1 MEPNRNTNFRTVIW
15 PSAAILTFMAYEIIV
30 LILKKNQF
38 NPWVLLIFYVM
49 HLLFFNFTTFHFLPY
64 INSKFKSAL
73 LKILFCTIEIA
84 IYTAFTVA
92 VYKLLELI
100 FKGTLTTDNLLNYF
114 VGNSWRAAYFFI
126 LALCF
131 WYSRYS
137 LLQEL
142 KAQSQEILRL
152 QAQENELRMESAFL
166 RSQVNPHQLFN
177 TFTVLYSRLLDKAPE
192 EAKIMLLISDMME
205 YSLDADVISGQVRLE
220 EDLLQIDREIKVQQV
235 FFHGQLKLTYDINI
249 DDQIKD
255 IKLPPLLFMNFVQ
268 NIFKHGD
275 LSDPMTP
282 ATITINNY
290 ENVLHFHT
298 SNIIAPS
305 PNVPSKNTGLIN
317 TRTRLEKHFPGRFE
331 LQTHLESGL
340 FLVDLKITL

>member
-1 MEPNRNTNFRTVIW
+1 MQSYNKVNFKTILWPTV
-15 PSAAILTFMAYEIIV
+15 AVVTFISYEVIA
-30 LILKKNQF
+30 LILSKEPF
-38 NPWVLLIFYVM
+38 NPWVLFVFYIMHIMFFIFTAFY
-49 HLLFFNFTTFHFLPY
+49 FLPFV
-64 INSKFKSAL
+64 NSNFKSGLAKVLLAIAETAVYSLLTVLVYKILELAL
-73 LKILFCTIEIA
+73 LGA
-84 IYTAFTVA
+84 Y
-92 VYKLLELI
+92 
-100 FKGTLTTDNLLNYF
+100 TTDNLLNEF
-114 VGNSWRAAYFFI
+114 IGNSWRATYFFF

-142 KAQSQEILRL
+142 KAKSEEILRL

-166 RSQVNPHQLFN
+166 RSQINPHQLFN

-205 YSLDADVISGQVRLE
+205 YSLDEDVISGQVRLG
-220 EDLLQIDREIKVQQV
+220 EDLLQIDREIRMHQV
-235 FFHGQLKLTYDINI
+235 FFHGKLNIRYDINI

-275 LSDPMTP
+275 LSDPMAP
-282 ATITINNY
+282 AAITISNY

-298 SNIIAPS
+298 SNKIASS
-305 PNVPSKNTGLIN
+305 PNAPSKNTGLVN
-317 TRTRLEKHFPGRFE
+317 TRTRLEKYFPGRFE
-331 LQTHLESGL
+331 LQTNQESGI

>member
-1 MEPNRNTNFRTVIW
+1 MERYKSSIFRKAVW
-15 PSAAILTFMAYEIIV
+15 PSAVIITFIAYEIIV
-30 LILKKNQF
+30 LILGKNPF
-38 NPWVLLIFYVM
+38 NPWVLFTFYAM
-49 HLLFFNFTTFHFLPY
+49 HLLFFNFTAFYFLPR
-64 INSKFKSAL
+64 INSKHKSFL
-73 LKILFCTIEIA
+73 LKLFLSIVEII
-84 IYTAFTVA
+84 IYSIITVL
-92 VYKLLELI
+92 VYKTLELI
-100 FKGTLTTDNLLNYF
+100 IKGAYTTDNLLNEF
-114 VGNSWRAAYFFI
+114 VVNSWRAAYFFI

-142 KAQSQEILRL
+142 KANSEEILRL

-177 TFTVLYSRLLDKAPE
+177 TFTVLYSRLLEKAPE

-205 YSLDADVISGQVRLE
+205 YSLDADVISGQVRLG
-220 EDLLQIDREIKVQQV
+220 EDLLQIDREIRMHQV
-235 FFHGQLKLTYDINI
+235 FFHGKLNIRYDINI

-255 IKLPPLLFMNFVQ
+255 NKLPPLLFMNFVQ

-275 LSDPMTP
+275 LSDPMTL
-282 ATITINNY
+282 ATISISNY

-298 SNIIAPS
+298 TNKIASS
-305 PNVPSKNTGLIN
+305 PNTPSKNTGLMN

-331 LQTHLESGL
+331 LKTHQDSGL